1 MKIDIPQEIAEIGS
15 LIDNPPLRVIRTV
28 HELAYDYCDHNP
40 ERFILNWMILRTFC
54 WLMGYHGL
62 VDRLDEIEQK
72 VHDEWCSPQ

>member
-15 LIDNPPLRVIRTV
+15 LMDDAPLRVIRTT
-28 HELAYDYCDHNP
+28 HNLAYAYCDHNP
-40 ERFILNWMILRTFC
+40 ERFIMNWMLLRTFC

-62 VDRLDEIEQK
+62 VDKLDDIEQK